1 MDLTQTD
8 TNITI
13 LCGVAMVIGVFGVVI
28 PFLPGLLLCWAT
40 ATAWAIFVG
49 EGAGRW
55 GVLALVTVIAILGI
69 VVKYAWPGRNLKRS
83 GVPNKT
89 LLLGGV
95 LAIVGFFVIPVIGL
109 VIGFVAGVWLAE
121 LARLGDAKLAWP
133 STKHAIKAAGLAMLV
148 ELGAALAIAI
158 IWVAAVVVS

>member
-28 PFLPGLLLCWAT
+28 PFLPGLLLCWAS

-83 GVPNKT
+83 GVPNRT

-109 VIGFVAGVWLAE
+109 FIGFVAGVWLAE
-121 LARLGDAKLAWP
+121 VARLSDAKQAWP

>member
-28 PFLPGLLLCWAT
+28 PFLPGLLLTWAS

-49 EGAGRW
+49 EGNGRW

-83 GVPNKT
+83 GIPNKT

-109 VIGFVAGVWLAE
+109 IIGFVAGIWLAE
-121 LARLGDAKLAWP
+121 LARLGDTKQAWP

>member
-1 MDLTQTD
+1 MDLTDSQ

-13 LCGVAMVIGVFGVVI
+13 LCGVAMVVGVFGVVI
-28 PFLPGLLLCWAT
+28 PFLPGLLLCWAS
-40 ATAWAIFVG
+40 AVAWAIFVADG
-49 EGAGRW
+49 GPRW
-55 GVLALVTVIAILGI
+55 SVLVLATLVAGVGL
-69 VVKYAWPGRNLKRS
+69 VVKYAWPGRNLKRG

-95 LAIVGFFVIPVIGL
+95 LGIIGFFVVPVVGL
-109 VIGFVAGVWLAE
+109 FLGFVLGVFLAE
-121 LARLGDAKLAWP
+121 LARLGDSKRAWP

-158 IWVAAVVVS
+158 VWVAGVVVS

>member
-13 LCGVAMVIGVFGVVI
+13 LCGLAMVVGVFGVVI
-28 PFLPGLLLCWAT
+28 PFLPGLVLCWLSAVV
-40 ATAWAIFVG
+40 WAIFAA
-49 EGAGRW
+49 EGAARW
-55 GVLALVTVIAILGI
+55 GVLFLATLVAVLGI

-89 LLLGGV
+89 LFLGGV
-95 LAIVGFFVIPVIGL
+95 LAIVGFFVIPVVGL

-121 LARLGDAKLAWP
+121 WARLGDARRAWP
-133 STKHAIKAAGLAMLV
+133 STRHAIKAAGLAMLV
-148 ELGAALAIAI
+148 ELGAALAIAV
-158 IWVAAVVVS
+158 IWFAAVLVS

>member
-28 PFLPGLLLCWAT
+28 PFLPGLLLCWAS

-83 GVPNKT
+83 GVPNRT

-109 VIGFVAGVWLAE
+109 FIGFVAGVWLAE
-121 LARLGDAKLAWP
+121 LARLGDAKQAWP

>member
-28 PFLPGLLLCWAT
+28 PFLPGLLLCWAS

-83 GVPNKT
+83 GVPNRT

-121 LARLGDAKLAWP
+121 LARLGDTKLAWP

-148 ELGAALAIAI
+148 ELGAALSIAI